1 MSFFGASNEARLAPD
16 ESGTIEHVNESL
28 DDWFED
34 FLVYRSTA
42 KPSPN
47 TLRAYR
53 QDYRT
58 VADALARGA
67 RTATADLTPAVID
80 KSTMRTA
87 FAEYADTRQPAS
99 IRRCWS
105 TWNMLCDFLFAA
117 DVIVANPMTS
127 VLRPRAPKT
136 VPKAFH
142 ADAVERLVRS
152 LQSPDEG
159 ARAWPERDLALI
171 LTGLLTGLRAAE
183 LIAIDLGD
191 LRDAGDGPEQAKV
204 IHVHGKGNK
213 QRIVTVEPVVVDVL
227 SDYLSSR
234 AERFP
239 DTTRR
244 RANPSPWQRFSATDP
259 MFVGRDGAR
268 ITRGTLQYR
277 VERAYRRAGVNGDR
291 AKGALVHQLRH
302 TFATAM
308 ADQNVSVYTLMRML
322 GHESMTTTQRY
333 TSGAGTEVR
342 GAAALNPAYHLVSRS
357 SPREQVEPTE
367 AVTESIRAGW
377 RGMRTGPAGTPD
389 LPA

>member
-1 MSFFGASNEARLAPD
+1 MP
-16 ESGTIEHVNESL
+16 ESL
-28 DDWFED
+28 HDWFEE

-53 QDYRT
+53 QDFRT
-58 VADALARGA
+58 VADSLATGRGVPPE
-67 RTATADLTPAVID
+67 RLTPAVID
-80 KSTMRTA
+80 KAAMRVA
-87 FAEYADTRQPAS
+87 FADYADSRQPAS

-117 DVIVANPMTS
+117 DVIVANPMSS

-142 ADAVERLVRS
+142 ADAVERLVTT
-152 LQSPDEG
+152 LQAPDEG
-159 ARAWPERDLALI
+159 TRAWPERDLALI
-171 LTGLLTGLRAAE
+171 LTGLLTGLRSAE

-191 LRDAGDGPEQAKV
+191 LRDAADRGKV

-213 QRIVTVEPVVVDVL
+213 QRVVTVEPVVVDVL
-227 SDYLSSR
+227 GDYLDSR
-234 AERFP
+234 ATRFP
-239 DTTRR
+239 GTARR
-244 RANPSPWQRFSATDP
+244 RADVGPWERFAATDP
-259 MFVGRDGAR
+259 MFVGRDGTR

-277 VERAYRRAGVNGDR
+277 VERAYRRAGINGDR

-342 GAAALNPAYHLVSRS
+342 GAAALNPAYDLVSR
-357 SPREQVEPTE
+357 
-367 AVTESIRAGW
+367 RAG
-377 RGMRTGPAGTPD
+377 RGGPGA
-389 LPA
+389 

>member
-1 MSFFGASNEARLAPD
+1 MTVP
-16 ESGTIEHVNESL
+16 SGTIEHVTESL
-28 DDWFED
+28 DDWFEE

-58 VADALARGA
+58 VADSLA
-67 RTATADLTPAVID
+67 RTAGVSPGDLSPRVID
-80 KSTMRTA
+80 KGAMRGA
-87 FAEYADTRQPAS
+87 FAEYADTRQAAS

-117 DVIVANPMTS
+117 DVIVANPMSS
-127 VLRPRAPKT
+127 VLRPKAPKT

-142 ADAVERLVRS
+142 ADAVERLIAS
-152 LQSPDEG
+152 LQAPDEG
-159 ARAWPERDLALI
+159 ARSWPERDLALI
-171 LTGLLTGLRAAE
+171 LTGLLTGLRSAE

-191 LRDAGDGPEQAKV
+191 LRDSAGERIEAAKV

-213 QRIVTVEPVVVDVL
+213 ERVVTVEPVVVEVL
-227 SDYLSSR
+227 GEYLDSR
-234 AERFP
+234 ARRFP
-239 DTTRR
+239 ATTRR
-244 RANPSPWQRFSATDP
+244 RSAADPWQRFAPTDP
-259 MFVGRDGAR
+259 MFVGGGGAR

-277 VERAYRRAGVNGDR
+277 VERAYRRAGINGDR

-342 GAAALNPAYHLVSRS
+342 GAAALNPAYDLVRRGTGVS
-357 SPREQVEPTE
+357 SEP
-367 AVTESIRAGW
+367 
-377 RGMRTGPAGTPD
+377 
-389 LPA
+389 

>member
-1 MSFFGASNEARLAPD
+1 MTD
-16 ESGTIEHVNESL
+16 SL
-28 DDWFED
+28 SDWFEE

-53 QDYRT
+53 QDFRA
-58 VADALARGA
+58 VADSLARAAGVP
-67 RTATADLTPAVID
+67 ADRLSPDVIG
-80 KSTMRTA
+80 KAALRTA

-117 DVIVANPMTS
+117 DAIVANPMSS

-142 ADAVERLVRS
+142 ADAIERLVTS
-152 LQSPDEG
+152 LQAPDEG
-159 ARAWPERDLALI
+159 TRAWPERDLALI
-171 LTGLLTGLRAAE
+171 LTGLLTGLRSAE

-191 LRDAGDGPEQAKV
+191 LRDAAGDGADRAKV

-213 QRIVTVEPVVVDVL
+213 QRVVTVEPVVVDVL
-227 SDYLSSR
+227 GDYLASR
-234 AERFP
+234 VRRFP
-239 DTTRR
+239 GTTRR
-244 RANPSPWQRFSATDP
+244 SAGDGPWHRFAATDP

-277 VERAYRRAGVNGDR
+277 VERAYRRAGINGDR
-291 AKGALVHQLRH
+291 ARGALVHQLRH

-342 GAAALNPAYHLVSRS
+342 GAAALNPAYNLVSR
-357 SPREQVEPTE
+357 T
-367 AVTESIRAGW
+367 
-377 RGMRTGPAGTPD
+377 TGLAP
-389 LPA
+389 

>member
-1 MSFFGASNEARLAPD
+1 MTPPAATFLLTACRLIPRVTHLPCTT
-16 ESGTIEHVNESL
+16 SGTIEHVTESL
-28 DDWFED
+28 DDWFEE

-58 VADALARGA
+58 VADTLARYA
-67 RTATADLTPAVID
+67 PTSVSTITPAVID
-80 KSTMRTA
+80 KTTMRAA
-87 FAEYADTRQPAS
+87 FAEYANTRQPAS

-117 DVIVANPMTS
+117 DVILANPMSS

-152 LQSPDEG
+152 LQAPDEG
-159 ARAWPERDLALI
+159 ARSWPQRDLALI

-191 LRDAGDGPEQAKV
+191 LRDAAGDEREQAKV

-213 QRIVTVEPVVVDVL
+213 QRVVTVEPVVVDVL
-227 SDYLSSR
+227 GDYLSSR
-234 AERFP
+234 VERFP
-239 DTTRR
+239 ETTRR
-244 RANPSPWQRFSATDP
+244 RTDSGPWQRFSATDP

-277 VERAYRRAGVNGDR
+277 VERAYRRAGINGDR

-333 TSGAGTEVR
+333 TAGAGTEVR
-342 GAAALNPAYHLVSRS
+342 GAAALNPAYDLVSRTAGR
-357 SPREQVEPTE
+357 PR
-367 AVTESIRAGW
+367 
-377 RGMRTGPAGTPD
+377 
-389 LPA
+389 

>member
-1 MSFFGASNEARLAPD
+1 MTEFL
-16 ESGTIEHVNESL
+16 H
-28 DDWFED
+28 DWFEE

-53 QDYRT
+53 QDYRA
-58 VADALARGA
+58 VADSLAHAAG
-67 RTATADLTPAVID
+67 TSPQLLTPDVID
-80 KSTMRTA
+80 KATMRSA
-87 FAEYADTRQPAS
+87 FAEFADTRQPAS

-117 DVIVANPMTS
+117 DAIVANPMSS
-127 VLRPRAPKT
+127 VLRPKAPKT

-142 ADAVERLVRS
+142 ADAVERLVRT
-152 LQSPDEG
+152 LQAPDEG

-171 LTGLLTGLRAAE
+171 LTGLLTGLRSAE

-191 LRDAGDGPEQAKV
+191 LRDASGTGPGRAKV

-213 QRIVTVEPVVVDVL
+213 QRVVTVEPVVVDVL
-227 SDYLSSR
+227 GDYLSSR

-239 DTTRR
+239 ATTRR
-244 RANPSPWQRFSATDP
+244 RADAGPWQRFSAADP
-259 MFVGRDGAR
+259 MFVGRDGTR

-277 VERAYRRAGVNGDR
+277 VERAYRRAGINGDR

-342 GAAALNPAYHLVSRS
+342 GAAALNPAYDLVSR
-357 SPREQVEPTE
+357 T
-367 AVTESIRAGW
+367 
-377 RGMRTGPAGTPD
+377 TGPTP
-389 LPA
+389 

>member
-1 MSFFGASNEARLAPD
+1 M
-16 ESGTIEHVNESL
+16 TESL
-28 DDWFED
+28 HDWFEE

-53 QDYRT
+53 QDYRA
-58 VADALARGA
+58 VADSLARLAGTSAA
-67 RTATADLTPAVID
+67 RLTPDVID
-80 KSTMRTA
+80 KAALRTA

-117 DVIVANPMTS
+117 DAIVANPMSS
-127 VLRPRAPKT
+127 VLRPKAPKT

-142 ADAVERLVRS
+142 ADAVERLVTT
-152 LQSPDEG
+152 LQAPDEG
-159 ARAWPERDLALI
+159 ARAWPERDFALI
-171 LTGLLTGLRAAE
+171 LTGLLTGLRSAE

-191 LRDAGDGPEQAKV
+191 LRDAADQAKV

-213 QRIVTVEPVVVDVL
+213 QRVVTVEPVVVDVL
-227 SDYLSSR
+227 GDYLSSR
-234 AERFP
+234 AQRFP
-239 DTTRR
+239 GTARR
-244 RANPSPWQRFSATDP
+244 RADAGPWQRFAASDP
-259 MFVGRDGAR
+259 MFVGRDGSR

-277 VERAYRRAGVNGDR
+277 VERAYRRAGINGDR

-342 GAAALNPAYHLVSRS
+342 GAAALNPAYNLVSR
-357 SPREQVEPTE
+357 T
-367 AVTESIRAGW
+367 AGN
-377 RGMRTGPAGTPD
+377 
-389 LPA
+389 